1 MSFVPLYVT
10 YRFFLLWFSIF
21 FFALYSVLAMICCH
35 WVFPFLVLSS
45 WGYLCFLYLHGYLFI
60 SLEKFSSVILLMIL
74 SVPLTWGT
82 SSSSMPIMERF
93 GLLMVFHI
101 PCMFLFHGLKRFHL
115 DSLLCLL
122 NPAILSSA
130 RFILLL
136 RLCPEFSSWDVGLF
150 NSISISDCVFFN
162 IYIALFN

>member
-1 MSFVPLYVT
+1 MSFVLLYAT
-10 YRFFLLWFSIF
+10 CGFFSFVVFNIF
-21 FFALYSVLAMICCH
+21 FVLYSVLAMICCH
-35 WVFPFLVLSS
+35 GVFPLLALSS
-45 WGYLCFLYLHGYLFI
+45 WGYLCFLYLNGYLFI

-74 SVPLTWGT
+74 SVPLTWET

-122 NPAILSSA
+122 SPAILSSA
-130 RFILLL
+130 RLILLL
-136 RLCPEFSSWDVGLF
+136 RLCPEFSSWNIGLF
-150 NSISISDCVFFN
+150 NSISISDCVLFN
-162 IYIALFN
+162 ISIALFN

>member
-1 MSFVPLYVT
+1 MLPWGVSL
-10 YRFFLLWFSIF
+10 
-21 FFALYSVLAMICCH
+21 
-35 WVFPFLVLSS
+35 LVLSS

-74 SVPLTWGT
+74 SVPLTWQT
-82 SSSSMPIMERF
+82 SFSFMPIMERF

-101 PCMFLFHGLKRFHL
+101 PSMFLFHGLKRFHL

-122 NPAILSSA
+122 SPAILSSA

-136 RLCPEFSSWDVGLF
+136 RFCPEFSRWDFGFF
-150 NSISISDCVFFN
+150 NSIFISDCVLFN
-162 IYIALFN
+162 ISIALFN